1 VNTEVV
7 TRTGTLPGNLVT
19 TAVHPAEALE
29 IAVEQALAAMRP
41 AVLTDP
47 VSGTLRAEE
56 SLRTALRVTVPG
68 ADGALEQAVA
78 CAEAACEH
86 LHYCELQEARI
97 LLVAARGQL
106 VRANAQRS

>member
-7 TRTGTLPGNLVT
+7 SRTGTLPGHLVSP
-19 TAVHPAEALE
+19 VHPTEALE
-29 IAVEQALAAMRP
+29 IAVEKVLAAVRP

-47 VSGTLRAEE
+47 VSGALRAEE
-56 SLRTALRVTVPG
+56 SLRTALRGTEHG
-68 ADGALEQAVA
+68 TDGALEQAMA

-86 LHYCELQEARI
+86 LKYCELQEARL

>member
-7 TRTGTLPGNLVT
+7 SRTGTLPGSLVT
-19 TAVHPAEALE
+19 VVHPTEALE
-29 IAVEQALAAMRP
+29 IAVEQVLAAVRP

-47 VSGTLRAEE
+47 VSGALRAEE
-56 SLRTALRVTVPG
+56 SLRTALHSTECG

-86 LHYCELQEARI
+86 LRYCELQEARL

>member
-1 VNTEVV
+1 VNTDVV
-7 TRTGTLPGNLVT
+7 TRTGFVPEQLITKP
-19 TAVHPAEALE
+19 VHPTDALE
-29 IAVEQALAAMRP
+29 IAVEKVLAAVRP

-47 VSGTLRAEE
+47 VSGAQRAEQL
-56 SLRTALRVTVPG
+56 LRDALRGTPPG
-68 ADGALEQAVA
+68 SDGATTQAVA

-86 LHYCELQEARI
+86 LKYSELQEARL

>member
-1 VNTEVV
+1 
-7 TRTGTLPGNLVT
+7 LPGNLVT
-19 TAVHPAEALE
+19 PVHPTEALE
-29 IAVEQALAAMRP
+29 IAVEQVLAAVRP

-47 VSGTLRAEE
+47 VSGALRAEE
-56 SLRTALRVTVPG
+56 SLRTALRDTEHG
-68 ADGALEQAVA
+68 ADGALEQAMA

-86 LHYCELQEARI
+86 LKYCELQEARL